1 MQRVRFYINGQEAE
15 NYPLDIKNM
24 RIVVNWVDGHG
35 SPQINFS
42 EMVLK
47 GADAQQ
53 VMSREL
59 SQLGFYNGIPFRID
73 ALDSNGNGT
82 TVFDGYIDLAEN
94 PPTFIG
100 CDEVKVSLK
109 EKQGGQWFE
118 IQKDTFSFKFLE
130 EERVTI
136 TQSDFVQVPY
146 IINYIPDVLHVSLLS
161 ISVYLMVKELA
172 ELIKDTAQTISEAT
186 NASTPIPGFS
196 PTGPTVSVD
205 VGAIILASLNL
216 AARIIYSVAM
226 IIHIKNMVTEIF
238 EQLVPLKRFHTGIRL
253 KTLMEKGCQELG
265 LNFES
270 TIFDGD
276 YGNVVYIPSKY
287 AKGNL
292 IASNFDSGVPEVN
305 DSGYFFG
312 AMFDLMRRM
321 FNATYKIQN
330 GTLRLERWDY
340 WRQSGNYQFPAN
352 YEDQDRRRSV
362 KSFNTNELK
371 SGYYI
376 QFSYDEQDQNTLDN
390 LYGINHDA
398 ITYLQTEL
406 PDYKNLFGNEEVRL
420 PFALAVRKNKLTIFE
435 EVFKSFAKVVDKV
448 TGAFGGGTNF
458 ATRIEQRVGAMY
470 LSDHK
475 FSVPKLVL
483 MSGSTISPQNREIVR
498 ASYLWNNYHFINS
511 FVVLNSKHNQHILYK
526 SVKDRFCFEKFVNL
540 LQNNF
545 GVDEE
550 GNDAEA
556 ERLEWEIKNDVAY
569 IDYRVNKLYDTNL
582 RIKTI
587 EGGEKSQGTVE

>member
-1 MQRVRFYINGQEAE
+1 
-15 NYPLDIKNM
+15 
-24 RIVVNWVDGHG
+24 
-35 SPQINFS
+35 
-42 EMVLK
+42 
-47 GADAQQ
+47 
-53 VMSREL
+53 
-59 SQLGFYNGIPFRID
+59 
-73 ALDSNGNGT
+73 
-82 TVFDGYIDLAEN
+82 
-94 PPTFIG
+94 
-100 CDEVKVSLK
+100 
-109 EKQGGQWFE
+109 
-118 IQKDTFSFKFLE
+118 
-130 EERVTI
+130 
-136 TQSDFVQVPY
+136 
-146 IINYIPDVLHVSLLS
+146 
-161 ISVYLMVKELA
+161 
-172 ELIKDTAQTISEAT
+172 
-186 NASTPIPGFS
+186 
-196 PTGPTVSVD
+196 
-205 VGAIILASLNL
+205 
-216 AARIIYSVAM
+216 M

-340 WRQSGNYQFPAN
+340 WRQSGNYQFPSN

-406 PDYKNLFGNEEVRL
+406 NDYKNLFGNEEVRL

-483 MSGSTISPQNREIVR
+483 MSGSTISPQNRQIVR

-511 FVVLNSKHNQHILYK
+511 FVVLNSKHNQHILHK

-540 LQNNF
+540 LNNNF

-556 ERLEWEIKNDVAY
+556 ERLEWEIKNDVAF